1 MDRLPVTMSKHIA
14 SIIKNIRLA
23 HGLTQEKLAEVIDRS
38 PGHVGMLEQGRATPS
53 YEVMEKLITEYD
65 LDANLFFK
73 GTRRD
78 AESISAVITNAVQ
91 NMPLEV
97 QECLKLYAH
106 VVDQFSKEI
115 RDSGD
120 KNNI

>member
-1 MDRLPVTMSKHIA
+1 MSKHIA

-53 YEVMEKLITEYD
+53 YEVMEKLINEFD
-65 LDANLFFK
+65 VDANLFF
-73 GTRRD
+73 GRTRRE
-78 AESISAVITNAVQ
+78 AESISTVIAQTVQ
-91 NMPLEV
+91 NMPSEV

-106 VVDQFSKEI
+106 VFDQFSKEV
-115 RDSGD
+115 RASSVDS
-120 KNNI
+120 KV

>member
-1 MDRLPVTMSKHIA
+1 MSKHIA
-14 SIIKNIRLA
+14 AVIKNIRLA

-53 YEVMEKLITEYD
+53 YEVMEKLINKYD

-73 GTRRD
+73 EKRWA
-78 AESISAVITNAVQ
+78 AESISAVIAKSVQ
-91 NMPLEV
+91 NMPSEV
-97 QECLKLYAH
+97 RECLRLYAH

-115 RDSGD
+115 RDSAES
-120 KNNI
+120 